1 MKWLLLTLVCA
12 LLGLPAV
19 ALGQPNTIE
28 RQYKTKPDTNI
39 NVGIF
44 TSIHKDCTAAPLPV
58 VRLIIPPAHGKITV
72 KQGRLRA
79 TNLRQ
84 CLGAD
89 LPAFVAIYRS
99 AADFIGQD
107 VFTLEVIGSGGKAQF
122 QRITVTVMKPGA
134 GQGI

>member
-1 MKWLLLTLVCA
+1 MKWLLPTLICA
-12 LLGLPAV
+12 LLGLPTAT
-19 ALGQPNTIE
+19 LGQSQTIE
-28 RQYKTKPDTNI
+28 RQYKVTPDTNI

-58 VRLIIPPAHGKITV
+58 VRLVIPPAHGKITV

-79 TNLRQ
+79 TNLKQ
-84 CLGAD
+84 CLGTE

-99 AADFIGQD
+99 TIDFIGQD
-107 VFTLEVIGSGGKAQF
+107 VFMLEVIESGGKSQF
-122 QRITVTVMKPGA
+122 QRITVTVMKPGS